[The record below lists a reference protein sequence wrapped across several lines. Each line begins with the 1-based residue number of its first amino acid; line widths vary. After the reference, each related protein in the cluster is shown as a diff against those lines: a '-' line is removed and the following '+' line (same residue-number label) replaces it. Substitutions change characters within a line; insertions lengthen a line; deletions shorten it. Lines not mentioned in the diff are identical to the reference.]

1 MNKNDLFALRRYY
14 KKLGQK
20 KQDKKIPM
28 EIFLAKTQGFC
39 AGVAS
44 AIDIVELA
52 LKTYGTPLYVY
63 HDIVHNTSVVEDMK
77 SRGVIF
83 VENLNDVPEGSR
95 IIFSAHGVGPDLIH
109 KARERRLKFVD
120 ATCPLVTKVHKEA
133 VKFSDQQLDT
143 LLIGH
148 VGHQELIGTSGYV
161 RPDLLH
167 IIENEADVD
176 ALKLDPKKTIAYIT
190 QTTLSIDETRGIIE
204 KLKSKFPKLI
214 GPSRSDICYAT
225 QNRQDAVKDLAIYC
239 DIIIICG
246 SPHSSNSNRLR
257 ETGAQMGV
265 VSYIVD
271 TADQLDCSVLEGKQ
285 RVGLSSGA
293 SVPRYLVNEII
304 DKIKSYAPESNVHE
318 FANPEKNIVFPV
330 LQFKE

>member
-1 MNKNDLFALRRYY
+1 
-14 KKLGQK
+14 
-20 KQDKKIPM
+20 M

-77 SRGVIF
+77 QRGVVF
-83 VENLNDVPEGSR
+83 VEDLKDVPHGSR
-95 IIFSAHGVGPDLIH
+95 IIFSAHGVPPDLIRE
-109 KARERRLKFVD
+109 ARERHLKFVD

-133 VKFSDQQLDT
+133 VKFSGQEVDT
-143 LLIGH
+143 VLIGH

-167 IIENEADVD
+167 IVENEKDVQ
-176 ALKLDPKKTIAYIT
+176 ALGISSEKTVAYIT
-190 QTTLSIDETRGIIE
+190 QTTLSVDETKGIIE
-204 KLKSKFPKLI
+204 SLKIKFPKLI
-214 GPSRSDICYAT
+214 GPLRSDICYAT
-225 QNRQDAVKDLAIYC
+225 QNRQDAVKELAGFC

-257 ETGAQMGV
+257 ETGEQMGV
-265 VSYIVD
+265 ASYIVD
-271 TADQLDCSVLEGKQ
+271 TAAQLDCSVLKDKQ

-293 SVPRYLVNEII
+293 SVPRHLVDEII
-304 DKIKSYAPESNVHE
+304 NKIKTVAPDAVVHE
-318 FANPEKNIVFPV
+318 FSNPEKNIVFPV